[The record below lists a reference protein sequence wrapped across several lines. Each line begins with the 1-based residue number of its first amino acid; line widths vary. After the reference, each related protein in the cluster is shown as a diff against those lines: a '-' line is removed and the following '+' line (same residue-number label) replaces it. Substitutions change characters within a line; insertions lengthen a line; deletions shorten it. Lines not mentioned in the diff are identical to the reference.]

1 MLFLFMR
8 KWTFK
13 IALATS
19 IRQHALMPNLHV
31 LKVLLKLLSLNPFK
45 ITFSQLIPNL
55 REPLHPFS
63 THSHKPWRLGF
74 PTIRV
79 QRSFKQSVR
88 PTGPLHCWAD
98 SPLSH
103 LNNECSGS
111 VTHSL
116 GYQRSCSALP
126 TSQLSCAPTL
136 SADPK

>member
-1 MLFLFMR
+1 MR

-63 THSHKPWRLGF
+63 THSHKPWRLGSPQFEFNEVSNNLPGQQDPFTVGQTLPF
-74 PTIRV
+74 PISTM
-79 QRSFKQSVR
+79 
-88 PTGPLHCWAD
+88 
-98 SPLSH
+98 
-103 LNNECSGS
+103 
-111 VTHSL
+111 
-116 GYQRSCSALP
+116 SALGVLP
-126 TSQLSCAPTL
+126 THWDINGLAALCQRLS
-136 SADPK
+136 